1 MSKQRKN
8 DEELPLLEEALALG
22 SADPTGRG
30 LFQEDVARLASKLSM
45 MEELFRLMT
54 ADLKFQDFIR
64 EILLAVMKNVK
75 CEAGS
80 ILEVNHD
87 KKAIFFRAAAGM
99 SSDRIM
105 HFLIPMGKGV
115 VGYVAESR
123 QPLIV
128 SNMDESQI
136 HLKSIPKT
144 VGFETKNLVALPILI
159 RGKIYGVL
167 ELINRIGEDK
177 FSEADVDLLQTLG
190 SMIARAIEIRLMLGY
205 RAKEAA

>member
-87 KKAIFFRAAAGM
+87 KKAIF
-99 SSDRIM
+99 SS
-105 HFLIPMGKGV
+105 K
-115 VGYVAESR
+115 Y
-123 QPLIV
+123 
-128 SNMDESQI
+128 
-136 HLKSIPKT
+136 
-144 VGFETKNLVALPILI
+144 
-159 RGKIYGVL
+159 
-167 ELINRIGEDK
+167 
-177 FSEADVDLLQTLG
+177 
-190 SMIARAIEIRLMLGY
+190 
-205 RAKEAA
+205 

>member
-177 FSEADVDLLQTLG
+177 FSEADVDLLQTLC

>member
-1 MSKQRKN
+1 VAKPRETN
-8 DEELPLLEEALALG
+8 DELPTLEDASSLQG
-22 SADPTGRG
+22 SDATGRG
-30 LFQEDVARLASKLSM
+30 IFQEDVARLAAKISL

-64 EILLAVMKNVK
+64 EILLSVMKNVK

-80 ILEVNHD
+80 ILEVNHE
-87 KKAIFFRAAAGM
+87 KRAIFFRAATGI

-105 HFLIPMGKGV
+105 HFLIPMGKGI

-123 QPLIV
+123 QPLVV
-128 SNMDESQI
+128 SNVDESSI

-144 VGFETKNLVALPILI
+144 VGFETRNLVALPILI

-167 ELINRIGEDK
+167 ELINRIGEEK
-177 FSEADVDLLQTLG
+177 FSESEVELLQ
-190 SMIARAIEIRLMLGY
+190 SMCDIIARAIEVRLMLGL
-205 RAKEAA
+205 RAREAA